1 MVEAGSPSETVG
13 DAGETV
19 HSHFSRGRLLSA
31 VYFIV
36 HRDIDKI
43 NQNSREEGLILPV
56 SSTDARFAMRTGKHC
71 FNSVVFVSAVEV
83 CRRCVSHLIQIP
95 CLWASSGDSI
105 V

>member
-1 MVEAGSPSETVG
+1 MVEARSLSETVG
-13 DAGETV
+13 DAGENAS
-19 HSHFSRGRLLSA
+19 SHFLRGRLLSA

-36 HRDIDKI
+36 YRDIDKI

-56 SSTDARFAMRTGKHC
+56 SSNDARFVMRTGKHC
-71 FNSVVFVSAVEV
+71 FNSVVFVSAIEV
-83 CRRCVSHLIQIP
+83 CRRCVSRLIQIP